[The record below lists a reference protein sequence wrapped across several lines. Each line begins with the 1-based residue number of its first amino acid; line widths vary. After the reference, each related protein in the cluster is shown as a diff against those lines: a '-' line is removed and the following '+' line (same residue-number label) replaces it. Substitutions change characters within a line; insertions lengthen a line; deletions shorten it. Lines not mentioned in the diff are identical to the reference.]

1 MSSSLATTRIGFVG
15 AGRLAQT
22 LAMAFQRSGLMVV
35 CASSRSAPNRE
46 AMRARLP
53 ELPVVEDAQDVVQSS
68 DLVFLSVS
76 DDAIDPV
83 CTGLRWRAGQAVVH
97 GSGVTEIS
105 ALQPAADQGAA
116 IGGFHPMQM
125 FANADVALAGLPGC
139 TVGIEAQEPLRAR
152 LTELATTIGCH
163 PFVLPAGVRPLYHA
177 SAYYV
182 GPFLIALL
190 REATRLWGHLGA
202 DEAQALRALLPL
214 LRGTVAAASDA
225 GLAGGMG
232 GCVARGDVGTVARHL
247 QAMGGFDAQMLDL
260 YRHLA
265 LRTIPLGLARGTL
278 QPEPARAITRLLT
291 SDGSMNHRTGA
302 SSTASAQPTPA
313 T

>member
-1 MSSSLATTRIGFVG
+1 MSSALASTRIGFVG

-22 LAMAFQRSGLMVV
+22 LAMAFQRAGLTVV
-35 CASSRSAPNRE
+35 GASSRSAANRE

-53 ELPVVEDAQDVVQSS
+53 ELSMTDDAQDIVQTS

-76 DDAIDPV
+76 DDAIGPV
-83 CTGLRWRAGQAVVH
+83 CAGLRWRAGQAAVH

-125 FANADVALAGLPGC
+125 FANPDVALAGLAGC
-139 TVGIEAQEPLRAR
+139 TVGVEAQEPLRAR
-152 LTELATTIGCH
+152 LSELASAIGCH

-190 REATRLWGHLGA
+190 REAARLWGHLGA

-247 QAMGGFDAQMLDL
+247 QAMGAFDASMLDL

-265 LRTIPLGLARGTL
+265 LRTVPLGLERGTL
-278 QPEPARAITRLLT
+278 QPERAEAITRLLI
-291 SDGSMNHRTGA
+291 SDEPIDHRAGA
-302 SSTASAQPTPA
+302 SSTAPAQPTPP